1 MTERAM
7 KRSREQSENTVETEP
22 FGENFLRF
30 LPVCR
35 ADMEARGW
43 DVLDFLF
50 VTGDAYVDHPSFAM
64 ALIGRLL
71 ERRGYRVGIVA
82 QPDWRSADDFI
93 VMGRP
98 RLGVLVGA
106 GNLDSM
112 LNKRTAGKKTRS
124 SDSYSPGGCAGLRP
138 DRATIVYCQKIRE
151 IWGDITLVI
160 GGIEASLRRFAHYDY
175 WSDALRR
182 SILLDSQAGILVFG
196 MGERQI
202 VEIAELLDEGYPAD
216 ALLDVR
222 GTCYVA
228 EGVEHLASFVE
239 LPSWEEVKDDKK
251 AFAEAFRIASLEQDP
266 IRGKVLVQRYGGQG
280 TQGKYLVQLPPA
292 LPLTEDMMDEIYDL
306 PYVRGW
312 HPQYDDRGG
321 VPALEE
327 VKFSVTSHRGCF
339 GSCAFCAIHAHQGR
353 IVQAR
358 SHGSILREVEALTRR
373 MDFKGYIHDIG
384 GPTANFRHPAC
395 EAQTRRGACKNRECL
410 FPHPCRR
417 IDTSHADYLEL
428 LRKVR
433 AVKGVKKA
441 FVRSGLRYDYL
452 LADGERGREFLT
464 ELCRYHVSG
473 QLKVAPEHASP
484 SVLRVMRKGDMDR
497 YRNFMELFR
506 ATNERLGKKQYL
518 VPYFMTCHPGTGL
531 SEAIELARFAAELE
545 FCPEQA
551 QDFIPTP
558 GSLATCMYYTEF
570 DPFTG
575 ESVLVVRNPRE
586 RKMQR
591 ALLQHRAAQNH
602 AMAREALLKAGR
614 GDLIGVGR
622 GKLVPPGGAPREGI
636 SRSEERRETTR
647 RRELRRKSEHNRR
660 PS

>member
-1 MTERAM
+1 M
-7 KRSREQSENTVETEP
+7 KQSRQQLENAA
-22 FGENFLRF
+22 GAKNAKNF

-43 DVLDFLF
+43 DVLDFLL

-71 ERRGYRVGIVA
+71 ERRGYRVGVAA
-82 QPDWRSADDFI
+82 QPDWRSTEDFT

-112 LNKRTAGKKTRS
+112 LNKQTAGKKTRS
-124 SDSYSPGGCAGLRP
+124 SDSYSPGGRAGLRP
-138 DRATIVYCQKIRE
+138 NRATIVYCQKIRE
-151 IWGDITLVI
+151 IWGNEMPLVI

-175 WSDALRR
+175 WSDTLRR
-182 SILLDSQAGILVFG
+182 SILLDSQADLLVFG

-202 VEIAELLDEGYPAD
+202 VEIAGLLDEGYPAD
-216 ALLDVR
+216 ALLNVH
-222 GTCYVA
+222 GTCYA
-228 EGVEHLASFVE
+228 AKSIGHLDSFLE
-239 LPSWEEVKDDKK
+239 LPSWEAVKGDKK
-251 AFAEAFRIASLEQDP
+251 AFAEAFRLASLEQDP
-266 IRGKVLVQRYGGQG
+266 IRGKSLVQRYGQG
-280 TQGKYLVQLPPA
+280 PQGKYLVQLPPA
-292 LPLTEDMMDEIYDL
+292 LPLTEEMMDEIYDL
-306 PYVRGW
+306 PYARAW
-312 HPQYDDRGG
+312 HPRYDGQGG
-321 VPALEE
+321 VPALAE

-358 SHGSILREVEALTRR
+358 SHASILREVETLTR
-373 MDFKGYIHDIG
+373 MEDFKGYIHDIG

-395 EAQTRRGACKNRECL
+395 EGQLRRGACKNRECL
-410 FPHPCRR
+410 FPRPCRR

-428 LRKVR
+428 LREAR
-433 AVKGVKKA
+433 AVKGVKKV

-464 ELCRYHVSG
+464 ELCRHHVSG

-484 SVLRVMRKGDMDR
+484 SVLRVMRKGDIGL
-497 YRNFMELFR
+497 YRKFMELFR
-506 ATNERLGKKQYL
+506 VVNEKLGKRQYL
-518 VPYFMTCHPGTGL
+518 VPYFMTCHPGAGL
-531 SEAIELARFAAELE
+531 PEAIELARFAAELE

-551 QDFIPTP
+551 QDFVPTP
-558 GSLATCMYYTEF
+558 GSLATCMYYTGL

-575 ESVLVVRNPRE
+575 ESAVVVRNPRE
-586 RKMQR
+586 RRMQR

-602 AMAREALLKAGR
+602 ALAREALLKAGR
-614 GDLIGVGR
+614 GDLIGTGK
-622 GKLVPPGGAPREGI
+622 GKLVPGGQWP
-636 SRSEERRETTR
+636 
-647 RRELRRKSEHNRR
+647 
-660 PS
+660 P

>member
-1 MTERAM
+1 M
-7 KRSREQSENTVETEP
+7 KRSKEQSENTVKTSFEK
-22 FGENFLRF
+22 NFLRF

-43 DVLDFLF
+43 DALDFLF

-71 ERRGYRVGIVA
+71 ERNGYRVGIVA
-82 QPDWRSADDFI
+82 QPDWRSTDDFTI
-93 VMGRP
+93 MGRP

-112 LNKRTAGKKTRS
+112 LNKLTSGKKARGT
-124 SDSYSPGGCAGLRP
+124 DSYSPGGRAGLRP

-151 IWGDITLVI
+151 IWGGIALVI

-175 WSDALRR
+175 WSDSLRR
-182 SILLDSQAGILVFG
+182 SILLDSQANVLVFG

-202 VEIAELLDEGYPAD
+202 LEIAELLEEGYPAD
-216 ALLDVR
+216 ALQGVA
-222 GTCYVA
+222 GTCCVA
-228 EGVEHLASFVE
+228 EDAGHLTNFVE
-239 LPSWEEVKDDKK
+239 LPSWEDVTNDKK
-251 AFAEAFRIASLEQDP
+251 TFAEAFHLASLEQDP
-266 IRGKVLVQRYGGQG
+266 IRGKTLLQRYGQG
-280 TQGKYLVQLPPA
+280 ARNKYVVQLPPA
-292 LPLTEDMMDEIYDL
+292 LPLTEEMMDEVYGL
-306 PYVRGW
+306 PYARAW
-312 HPQYDDRGG
+312 HPRYDGQGG
-321 VPALEE
+321 VPALAE

-358 SHGSILREVEALTRR
+358 SHGSILREVEALTR
-373 MDFKGYIHDIG
+373 MKDFKGYIHDVG

-410 FPHPCRR
+410 FPRPCKR

-428 LRKVR
+428 LRQVR

-464 ELCRYHVSG
+464 ELCQHHVSG

-484 SVLRVMRKGDMDR
+484 SVLRVMRKGDIDR

-506 ATNERLGKKQYL
+506 AANERLGKKQYL
-518 VPYFMTCHPGTGL
+518 VPYFMTCHPGAGL
-531 SEAIELARFAAELE
+531 PEAIELARFAAELE

-558 GSLATCMYYTEF
+558 GSLATCMYYTGL

-575 ESVLVVRNPRE
+575 EAVVVVRNPRE
-586 RKMQR
+586 RRMQR
-591 ALLQHRAAQNH
+591 ALLQHRAARNH
-602 AMAREALLKAGR
+602 ALAREALLKAGR
-614 GDLIGVGR
+614 GDLIGVER
-622 GKLVPPGGAPREGI
+622 GKLVPPE
-636 SRSEERRETTR
+636 
-647 RRELRRKSEHNRR
+647 
-660 PS
+660 